1 MIKKV
6 LCAVD
11 DTEYSKAAV
20 AVASELAKT
29 GDAELTILAVNQL
42 LGAYGYGG
50 MSTLLWDNAT
60 LKRVLDDSAAAAKQA
75 GVKAFK
81 VVDVKSRD
89 IARAIVVFA
98 EENAIDHI
106 VVGTGGKSGVSRLV
120 LGSVSHDVLSRAPC
134 TVTVARPRQ

>member
-1 MIKKV
+1 MIRKV

-20 AVASELAKT
+20 AVASELAT
-29 GDAELTILAVNQL
+29 ALDAELTLLAVNQL
-42 LGAYGYGG
+42 LGAYRHGG
-50 MSTLLWDNAT
+50 MSTFLWDNAT
-60 LKRVLDDSAAAAKQA
+60 LKRVLDDSAAAATKA
-75 GVKAFK
+75 GAKAFK

-106 VVGTGGKSGVSRLV
+106 VVGAGGKSGVSRLI
-120 LGSVSHDVLSRAPC
+120 LGSVSHDVLSRAHC
-134 TVTVARPRQ
+134 TVTVARPHQ